1 MRSGGGIDGPGAFLL
16 DFDHTL
22 FDTDRFFWV
31 DVRAAFARFGVDG
44 DRWEES
50 YGRVWP
56 SGYSLEKHLAYLTRE
71 GQAGMSIEEAQRVL
85 REHFS
90 DLRSYLFADAEPF
103 LKRLQAVGVPCFLL
117 SFGDPS
123 WQTYKVLGARIAEF
137 FQDVFYTSK
146 KHAKVEVVEPVI
158 RRFARL
164 AVVDNDPRELDLIKA
179 RYPQIE
185 TFWITRVPP
194 DALERF
200 DTDTRER
207 FREARNYALLS
218 PKFPHHRCVSL
229 REVAL

>member
-22 FDTDRFFWV
+22 FDTDRFFWI
-31 DVRAAFARFGVDG
+31 DVRAAFARFGIDG

-50 YGRVWP
+50 YARVWP
-56 SGYSLEKHLAYLTRE
+56 SGYSLEKHLAYMARE
-71 GQAGMSIEEAQRVL
+71 GQGRVSAEEARRVL
-85 REHFS
+85 EEHFS
-90 DLRSYLFADAEPF
+90 DLRPYLFADAEPF
-103 LKRLQAVGVPCFLL
+103 LTRLQTVGIPCFLL

-123 WQTYKVLGARIAEF
+123 WQMYKVHGARIAEF

-146 KHAKVEVVEPVI
+146 EHAKVEVVEPVI
-158 RRFARL
+158 RRFGRL
-164 AVVDNDPRELDLIKA
+164 AVVDNDPRELDLIKE

-207 FREARNYALLS
+207 FREARSYALLS
-218 PKFPHHRCVSL
+218 PEFPHHQCQSL
-229 REVAL
+229 YEVFL